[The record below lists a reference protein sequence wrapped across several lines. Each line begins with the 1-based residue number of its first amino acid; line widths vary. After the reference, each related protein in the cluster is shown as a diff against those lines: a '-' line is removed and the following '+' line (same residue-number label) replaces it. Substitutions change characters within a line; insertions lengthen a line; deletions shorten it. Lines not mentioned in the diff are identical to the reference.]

1 MVNQKCEDMKNDVNM
16 EDSSVEGSRLREDDK
31 GIEEGDM
38 DVGDSCLRRNDGLSG
53 RIDGMGGRIDKGVEE
68 RNMDPRLRED
78 DESIFKDDK
87 GIDEGFEINFKQK
100 DKYYQQRINDFMQ
113 DFLQTN
119 YAQSTKLVNALSYSL
134 MSGGKRIRPLLSYAT
149 AEALGVD
156 LNQADYV
163 AASVEMIHA
172 YSLIHDDLPA
182 MDDDDIRRG
191 KATCHVEFDDAT
203 AILAGDALQA
213 MAFEALSQIKA
224 DAVIVVKLIKMLS
237 YSCGALGMAG
247 GQSLDLE
254 SENMQLDKKSMDHIH
269 LLKTGALIAASVEMV
284 GLLSPNNND
293 KINQSLK
300 QYGYN
305 FGMAFQIIDD
315 VLDVIGDEATIGKPV
330 GSDESN
336 NKSTY
341 PSIMGLESSKNAA
354 TSHSKNA
361 ADQLAHLPNDSSY
374 LKYLAEYLISR
385 KS

>member
-1 MVNQKCEDMKNDVNM
+1 MVSKD
-16 EDSSVEGSRLREDDK
+16 
-31 GIEEGDM
+31 I
-38 DVGDSCLRRNDGLSG
+38 DSCLRRNDGGTS
-53 RIDGMGGRIDKGVEE
+53 
-68 RNMDPRLRED
+68 
-78 DESIFKDDK
+78 
-87 GIDEGFEINFKQK
+87 NFKEK
-100 DKYYQQRINDFMQ
+100 NKYYQQRINDFMQ

-119 YAQSTKLVNALSYSL
+119 YTQSTKLVNAISYSL

-182 MDDDDIRRG
+182 MDDDAIRRG

-213 MAFEALSQIKA
+213 MAFEALSHINA
-224 DAVIVVKLIKMLS
+224 DPIVVVKLFKKLS
-237 YSCGALGMAG
+237 FSCGALGMAG

-254 SENMQLDKKSMDHIH
+254 SENKQLDKNSMDEIH

-284 GLLSPNNND
+284 GLLCPSNNET
-293 KINQSLK
+293 ITQALK

-341 PSIMGLESSKNAA
+341 PSIMGLDSSKEAA
-354 TSHSKNA
+354 INHSKSA
-361 ADQLAHLPNDSSY
+361 VGQLINLPNDSGY